1 MTCTETIDRE
11 SGSALVHHLSR
22 RAEPTIAPTMIRT
35 AFPRPVREIENLWI
49 PLPDGARLAARVWL
63 PRDAAGA
70 PVPALLEFLPYRKS
84 DGTVIR
90 DALRQ
95 PYYAGHGYAVLRVD
109 MRGSGDSDGVLL
121 DEYTT
126 QEHDDAVA
134 VIAWIAAQPWCD
146 GNVGMMGISW
156 GGFNSLQVAARRPPA
171 LRAVV
176 VIGFTDDRYAD
187 DVHYMGGCVIT
198 SQMLSWSAVMHAYN
212 ALPPDPRWAGERW
225 RAMWFERLEG
235 SPPFVETWLAHQT
248 RDAYWQHGSAGED
261 YSAIE
266 VPVYA
271 VGGWADNYN
280 NSVPRLLAGLSGPRK
295 GLIGPWAHN
304 FPEMGGPGPTIGF
317 LQDSL
322 RWWDYWLKG
331 IDTGIMAEPMLQT
344 WLQESVPPATYYA
357 ERPGRWVADSAWP
370 PASVE
375 ERRYHLNHTGAV
387 GLLED
392 APRPET
398 AARIRGREGDSLDVG
413 QWGSYGTPGEW
424 PGDQRA
430 ADGAALSFTAE
441 PLPEA
446 IDVLGNP
453 LVDLELSADEP
464 LALVAVRL
472 CDVALDGASTLVS
485 WGLLN
490 LTHRESHAFPTPLE
504 PGQRYRVTVP
514 LNLIGHRIVAGHRWR
529 VSVTPAYVRQAWP
542 SPRPVTLTLHTGEGC
557 RLRLPVRAASPTDAA
572 LADFPPPETAAPI
585 AHETLRSGHHR
596 KTISHD
602 LIGGWTEVRL
612 EADGGRTRYTGSGME
627 VDDRVTEVYRV
638 REGAPL
644 SLRVEIEHQLVLQRG
659 GWRVRV
665 ATRCTMSADATH
677 FHLSHH
683 LDAYEGDSRV
693 FAHASTKA
701 IPRHLV

>member
-1 MTCTETIDRE
+1 MTT
-11 SGSALVHHLSR
+11 
-22 RAEPTIAPTMIRT
+22 RT
-35 AFPRPVREIENLWI
+35 AFPHPVREIENLWI

-63 PRDAAGA
+63 PADAAAA

-84 DGTVIR
+84 DGTTVR

-109 MRGSGDSDGVLL
+109 LRGSGDSDGVLR

-171 LRAVV
+171 LRAVL

-212 ALPPDPRWAGERW
+212 ALPPDPRWVGERW
-225 RAMWFERLEG
+225 RAMWLARLAG

-248 RDAYWQHGSAGED
+248 RDAYWRHGSVGED
-261 YSAIE
+261 YRAIE

-271 VGGWADNYN
+271 VGGWADSYN

-295 GLIGPWAHN
+295 GLIGPWAHT
-304 FPEMGGPGPTIGF
+304 FPEMGGPGPAIGF

-331 IDTGIMAEPMLQT
+331 IDTGIMAEPMLRC
-344 WLQESVPPATYYA
+344 WLQDSVPPATYYA
-357 ERPGRWVADSAWP
+357 ERPGRWVAEPSWPSPNVGARTLYLTGDGAAGRLSAQ
-370 PASVE
+370 
-375 ERRYHLNHTGAV
+375 LG
-387 GLLED
+387 D
-392 APRPET
+392 ET
-398 AARIRGREGDSLDVG
+398 ALRIRGRLGYGLDVG
-413 QWGSYGTPGEW
+413 QWGAYGTPGEW

-430 ADGAALSFTAE
+430 ADGECLTFDS
-441 PLPEA
+441 PLAGAPED
-446 IDVLGNP
+446 ILGYP
-453 LVDLELSADEP
+453 ELELLLSADQP

-472 CDVALDGASTLVS
+472 CDVAPDGASTLVS

-490 LTHRESHAFPTPLE
+490 LTHRNSHEFPEPLE
-504 PGQRYRVTVP
+504 PGRRYRVTVR
-514 LNLIGHRIVAGHRWR
+514 LNVSGHCLAVGHRWR
-529 VSVTPAYVRQAWP
+529 VAVSPTYTRHAWP
-542 SPRPVTLTLHTGEGC
+542 SPQTVTLTLYAGADC
-557 RLRLPVRAASPTDAA
+557 RLRLPARAASPADAA
-572 LADFPPPETAAPI
+572 LADFPPPEMAAPI
-585 AHETLRSGHHR
+585 AREELRTGRSR

-602 LIGGWTEVRL
+602 LIDGWTELRI
-612 EADGGRTRYTGSGME
+612 EDDGGRTRYSGSGME
-627 VDDRVTEVYRV
+627 VDDGMAEVYRV
-638 REGAPL
+638 REGDPL
-644 SLRVEIEHQLVLQRG
+644 SLRVDIARHLELQRG
-659 GWRVRV
+659 DWRVRV
-665 ATRCTMSADATH
+665 ETRCAMSADATH

-683 LDAYEGDSRV
+683 LDAYEGDTRV
-693 FAHASTKA
+693 FTRADAKS

>member
-1 MTCTETIDRE
+1 MTT
-11 SGSALVHHLSR
+11 
-22 RAEPTIAPTMIRT
+22 RT

-49 PLPDGARLAARVWL
+49 PLPDGALLAARVWL
-63 PRDAAGA
+63 PADAAAA

-84 DGTVIR
+84 DGTTVR

-109 MRGSGDSDGVLL
+109 LRGSGDSDGLLL

-171 LRAVV
+171 LRAVL

-212 ALPPDPRWAGERW
+212 ALPPDPRWVGERW
-225 RAMWFERLEG
+225 RAMWLARLAG

-248 RDAYWQHGSAGED
+248 RDAYWRHGSVGED
-261 YSAIE
+261 YSAIA

-271 VGGWADNYN
+271 VGGWADSYN

-295 GLIGPWAHN
+295 GLIGPWAHT
-304 FPEMGGPGPTIGF
+304 FPEMGGPDPAIGF

-331 IDTGIMAEPMLQT
+331 IDTGIMAEPMLRC
-344 WLQESVPPATYYA
+344 WLQDSVPPATYYA
-357 ERPGRWVADSAWP
+357 ERPGRWVAEPSWPSPNVSAR
-370 PASVE
+370 AL
-375 ERRYHLNHTGAV
+375 YLTGDGAA
-387 GLLED
+387 GRLS
-392 APRPET
+392 ARPGAE
-398 AARIRGREGDSLDVG
+398 AALRIRGRLGYGLDVG
-413 QWGSYGTPGEW
+413 QWGAYGTPGEW

-430 ADGAALSFTAE
+430 ADGECLTFDSPPAGA
-441 PLPEA
+441 PED
-446 IDVLGNP
+446 ILGYP
-453 LVDLELSADEP
+453 ELELLLSADRP

-472 CDVALDGASTLVS
+472 CDVAPDGASTLVS

-490 LTHRESHAFPTPLE
+490 LTHRDGHADPQPLE
-504 PGQRYRVTVP
+504 PGRRYRVTVR
-514 LNLIGHRIVAGHRWR
+514 LNVSGHCLAAGHRWR
-529 VSVTPAYVRQAWP
+529 VAVSPAYTRHAWP
-542 SPRPVTLTLHTGEGC
+542 SPQMVTLTLYAGAEC
-557 RLRLPVRAASPTDAA
+557 CLRLPARAASPADTA
-572 LADFPPPETAAPI
+572 LADFPPPEMAAPI
-585 AHETLRSGHHR
+585 AREELRTGRSR

-602 LIGGWTEVRL
+602 LIDGWTELRI
-612 EADGGRTRYTGSGME
+612 EDDGGRTHYSGSGME
-627 VDDRVTEVYRV
+627 VDDGVTEVYRV
-638 REGAPL
+638 REGDPL
-644 SLRVEIEHQLVLQRG
+644 SLRVDIARHLELQRG
-659 GWRVRV
+659 DWRVRV
-665 ATRCTMSADATH
+665 ETRCAMSADATH

-683 LDAYEGDSRV
+683 LDAYEGDTRV
-693 FAHASTKA
+693 FTRADAKS